1 MTQTEKTFSPDGMRG
16 SSTEQ
21 RHHESHASHR
31 DPKATEKSHTPKHE
45 DHSHDFYDD
54 GLVHSHAWAVNAPD
68 R

>member
-1 MTQTEKTFSPDGMRG
+1 MTKTFSPDGMCG

-21 RHHESHASHR
+21 RRHETNTSHR
-31 DPKATEKSHTPKHE
+31 EPKSGEKPHTSKHE

>member
-1 MTQTEKTFSPDGMRG
+1 MPKTFSPDGMRG

-21 RHHESHASHR
+21 RRHETNTSHR
-31 DPKATEKSHTPKHE
+31 EPKSGEKPHTSKHE